1 MQQTQEKIKCQLSSF
16 SAGGTCAITA
26 IIPFKNLDV
35 DEQFDEQNEFRKRF
49 YKKQLSGRVILGD
62 DMPEQKK
69 LFKGQ
74 VVLEGPFTTHLP
86 KIKPTESISMRL
98 TFANDSVGELSGKQI
113 LSINKADA
121 WLIVDDMEEV
131 KDDPADNGT
140 QQLWESRPT
149 AELGLDNGLV
159 KKMFDAGVKSIGRV
173 VNIVNGDDSEFDSL
187 TDVPGIAKGRAQTI
201 VSKLEPWFKSNGFE
215 CPELSAAD

>member
-1 MQQTQEKIKCQLSSF
+1 
-16 SAGGTCAITA
+16 
-26 IIPFKNLDV
+26 
-35 DEQFDEQNEFRKRF
+35 
-49 YKKQLSGRVILGD
+49 
-62 DMPEQKK
+62 MPEQKK

-86 KIKPTESISMRL
+86 KIKPTESINMRL
-98 TFANDSVGELSGKQI
+98 TFANDSVGKLSGKQI

-140 QQLWESRPT
+140 QQPWESRPT
-149 AELGLDNGLV
+149 AELGLDAGLV
-159 KKMFDAGVKSIGRV
+159 TKMFDAGVRSVGRV
-173 VNIVNGDDSEFDSL
+173 VNIVRGEDSEFESL
-187 TDVPGIAKGRAQTI
+187 TDIPGIAKGRAQTI

-215 CPELSAAD
+215 CPELAAAE